1 MKFAH
6 YKYEGNRKGRKL
18 VTEPKMCFTHVH
30 IHRNIKKW
38 IDPIN
43 SNFKGKYIM
52 LNPKTTPESCR
63 SGLTSNSHNL
73 SVGIYMHISKT

>member
-1 MKFAH
+1 MKVI
-6 YKYEGNRKGRKL
+6 EKGGKL

-30 IHRNIKKW
+30 THRNIKKW

-43 SNFKGKYIM
+43 SNFKRKKKIM

-63 SGLTSNSHNL
+63 SVWGDLKFTR
-73 SVGIYMHISKT
+73 SKCWYLHVHF